1 MAGQHFDTPNIGDT
15 PLIHY
20 LIHHTAMAG
29 RPGAGPA
36 LALSLVLVAIVC
48 AFTGLCYAE
57 LASMIPIAGS
67 AYTYTYA
74 TMGELT
80 AWIIGWDLILE
91 YAFSNMSVSVGFAA
105 HIVDLMDWFGWH
117 PALMWISPAY
127 LPTGL
132 QDLAGNDLYKSGWH
146 FGFNIPAFLVVMV
159 LTVILVRGIRESART
174 NNIMVLV
181 KIAAILVFVCAAAS
195 FIKPHYWHPF
205 MPNGWTG
212 LLTGGSIIF
221 FTYIGFDSVSTAAEE
236 CKNPQRDVPFGILM
250 TLAACTALYS
260 AVAIVLSGIV
270 PWQSLMGDAAPV
282 VNALKRLS
290 LQPGGG
296 GLYWIRL
303 FVLLGALVGMISSIL
318 VFQLGQARIWFAMSR
333 DKLLPDVFSR
343 IHAQFRTP
351 AVATWVAGF
360 VVGVPAGL
368 LDIGTVSNLSNI
380 GTLFAFVLV
389 SIGVL
394 ILRYREPNRYRGF
407 RAPLGPVFPV
417 LSVVFCIVLMMG
429 LEVITWFRFFA
440 WLAMGLVIY
449 YFYSRH
455 RSEFAKCR

>member
-1 MAGQHFDTPNIGDT
+1 
-15 PLIHY
+15 
-20 LIHHTAMAG
+20 
-29 RPGAGPA
+29 
-36 LALSLVLVAIVC
+36 
-48 AFTGLCYAE
+48 
-57 LASMIPIAGS
+57 
-67 AYTYTYA
+67 
-74 TMGELT
+74 
-80 AWIIGWDLILE
+80 
-91 YAFSNMSVSVGFAA
+91 
-105 HIVDLMDWFGWH
+105 
-117 PALMWISPAY
+117 
-127 LPTGL
+127 
-132 QDLAGNDLYKSGWH
+132 
-146 FGFNIPAFLVVMV
+146 
-159 LTVILVRGIRESART
+159 
-174 NNIMVLV
+174 
-181 KIAAILVFVCAAAS
+181 
-195 FIKPHYWHPF
+195 
-205 MPNGWTG
+205 
-212 LLTGGSIIF
+212 
-221 FTYIGFDSVSTAAEE
+221 
-236 CKNPQRDVPFGILM
+236 
-250 TLAACTALYS
+250 
-260 AVAIVLSGIV
+260 
-270 PWQSLMGDAAPV
+270 
-282 VNALKRLS
+282 
-290 LQPGGG
+290 
-296 GLYWIRL
+296 L